1 MAMGAGD
8 QPGKNSKEVSI
19 GRSHG
24 GHELLDFFGIFQA
37 LACFDARAHVN
48 GQ

>member
-19 GRSHG
+19 GSSHG

-37 LACFDARAHVN
+37 LGGLDAGAHVN